1 MKKKNKLPQT
11 DKQIEHNFSENTNRF
26 PHRTRQSASWKQ
38 KRARPP
44 KVILC
49 SNNTVDGTTIPE
61 YKQYNKAVVMRHHG
75 TGTKTDTG
83 ISGTEP
89 RALSAI

>member
-1 MKKKNKLPQT
+1 MNTISVKTLIDFLT
-11 DKQIEHNFSENTNRF
+11 ELDK
-26 PHRTRQSASWKQ
+26 WKQ

-89 RALSAI
+89 QALSAI